1 MTAAP
6 LFIAEPTFGKQA
18 NVELS
23 QDPSNWE
30 VEVTRYIHE
39 KLPFVAEHPI
49 KVAFEK
55 VDDKLG
61 FGTGSLVIGNEG
73 QVKVSA
79 PILVREF
86 ELLPVDVFI
95 QKNAKGGEATYLPL
109 NEDRLEAALFDTHMF
124 AGAVPPQESSGGYA
138 NNYPPHSGK
147 YVYASGKPNLLEEIK
162 HTISETDK
170 QYFLGKLAQDERL
183 RATYQ
188 SRGLLDTIRKIA
200 SYGRAPVEPGVRPVH
215 KVLTPNVIQ
224 IEKIGY
230 DQFRLRA
237 VSDAMYAPI
246 EKEMDGDE
254 VIEKFGRD
262 AHSHIVD
269 NNEYITMQ
277 GRRPVSPVTLEG
289 MTSELK
295 KLTTYGRVEV
305 RTCMNDRLVGW
316 LFPKVVNLDGTPMG
330 SDKLFTDCQEIY
342 SLQEDIAGREI
353 TDSLSLPEDPPH
365 CELKMGATGVFYYKE
380 DGRAFCT
387 VPLTITSP
395 VCDMGDYI
403 YVEVSTDLGETY
415 CLEISNA
422 IEALTPSRRKKHTVL
437 VPATMRFCEV
447 GRQCQRLQDDPGS
460 VVKVAQEALS
470 DGKGILKVQSDNDGQ
485 TFQFSGTQ
493 SDYLDGGASDVP
505 RSRAKFHLMSLGMSG
520 SDAEATICR
529 ASTNGRVTLTNLK
542 PLLTQHEKEA
552 HVRENVMT
560 PLLRALPSLKTDLI
574 KEAAFLGDAET
585 IDSVLSL
592 NFINMEN
599 IKTFVDFVPN
609 LKEASSKTAQ
619 LLIAS
624 RLGMGSVPEEAAK
637 KAMDNLERVIQNL
650 ENLES
655 AAQLQG

>member
-6 LFIAEPTFGKQA
+6 LFIAEPTFSKQA

-30 VEVTRYIHE
+30 LEVTRYIHE

-49 KVAFEK
+49 KVAFDK

-61 FGTGSLVIGNEG
+61 FGTGSLTIGSEG
-73 QVKVSA
+73 QTKVSA
-79 PILVREF
+79 PVLVREF

-95 QKNAKGGEATYLPL
+95 QKNAKGGDPVYTPL
-109 NEDRLEAALFDTHMF
+109 NEDRLEEALFDTHMF

-147 YVYASGKPNLLEEIK
+147 YVYASGKADIFEKIK

-170 QYFLGKLAQDERL
+170 SYFLGKLAQDDRL

-200 SYGRAPVEPGVRPVH
+200 SYGRPERPTHLRPVH
-215 KVLTPNVIQ
+215 KALTPNVIQ

-230 DQFRLRA
+230 DKFRLRA

-254 VIEKFGRD
+254 VLEKFGRD
-262 AHSHIVD
+262 AHSHILD
-269 NNEYITMQ
+269 NNEYITVQ
-277 GRRPVSPVTLEG
+277 GRRPVKPVMLEG
-289 MTSELK
+289 MSSELK
-295 KLTTYGRVEV
+295 KLTSYGRVEV

-316 LFPKVVNLDGTPMG
+316 VFPKVVNLDGTPLG

-353 TDSLSLPEDPPH
+353 TDSLTMPEDPPC
-365 CELKMGATGVFYYKE
+365 CELKMGLTGVFFYKE

-387 VPLTITSP
+387 VPVTITSP

-437 VPATMRFCEV
+437 VPATMRFCKI
-447 GRQCQRLQDDPGS
+447 GRQSQRLQDDPGS
-460 VVKVAQEALS
+460 VVKVAQETLS
-470 DGKGILKVQSDNDGQ
+470 DKGVLKVQTDNGGQ
-485 TFQFSGTQ
+485 TFSFAGTQ
-493 SDYLDGGASDVP
+493 SDYLDGGASNVP
-505 RSRAKFHLMSLGMSG
+505 ESRAKFHLMALGMSA
-520 SDAEATICR
+520 SDAEATLCR
-529 ASTNGRVTLTNLK
+529 ARKGGRVTLTNLK

-552 HVRENVMT
+552 AVREQVIS

-574 KEAAFLGDAET
+574 KEAAFLGDHQT

-599 IKTFVDFVPN
+599 VKTFIDFVPH

-624 RLGMGSVPEEAAK
+624 RLGLGSVPEEAAK